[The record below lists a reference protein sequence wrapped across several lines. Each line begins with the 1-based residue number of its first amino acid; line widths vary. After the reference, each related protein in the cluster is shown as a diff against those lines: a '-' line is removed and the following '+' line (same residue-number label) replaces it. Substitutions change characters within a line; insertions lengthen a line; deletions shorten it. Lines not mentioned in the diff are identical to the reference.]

1 MEQVVQEL
9 KDRENMAYQF
19 GWKARFVDVMQ
30 ELKSKAN
37 KQDEPVLCIVE
48 EYSNEKKPL
57 KTKWFWF

>member
-37 KQDEPVLCIVE
+37 KQDEPVAL
-48 EYSNEKKPL
+48 
-57 KTKWFWF
+57 